1 MDSAPRSPCKVAE
14 DVVFLAPLASTFAVD
29 FVCVWH
35 GLVPSRQMEAKK
47 RWPRLSWTCLAVHCP
62 SQGTQGSLSSANSA
76 LQGEWRLH
84 QDASDL
90 FNHGGMIHTNVEAVH
105 EQFRGDAV
113 EMRARIGNDPVGAVG
128 LGRVTKVRD
137 DRMGA
142 DRRINAQLAE
152 SQEERV
158 PRGSSPAL
166 VARSPRNPGANMSG
180 SLCDKSTSWAWR
192 NRLAPAE
199 PCTKLS
205 KTAAGKWAAA
215 MGGRDEDDP
224 AHLWHGLVEECLS
237 QGPAFLGRFD
247 DLVDWTRTDSL
258 PEPRSAALDHHLRQD
273 AAKAVAHDD
282 HSVEGRVRTIGIK
295 DSTRPP
301 QGLPQQV
308 GRVGDRVPA
317 RVANGPELK
326 PCPECRVGLEVL
338 DHPVP
343 VPRAAPETM
352 DKDDRDLAPLIGPA
366 RRAGLGHAPAAHRA
380 AAARWSDQS

>member
-1 MDSAPRSPCKVAE
+1 M
-14 DVVFLAPLASTFAVD
+14 
-29 FVCVWH
+29 
-35 GLVPSRQMEAKK
+35 
-47 RWPRLSWTCLAVHCP
+47 
-62 SQGTQGSLSSANSA
+62 
-76 LQGEWRLH
+76 LH

-90 FNHGGMIHTNVEAVH
+90 FNHGGMIHANVEAVH

-113 EMRARIGNDPVGAVG
+113 HMRARIGNDPVGAVG

-142 DRRINAQLAE
+142 DRSINAQLAE

-158 PRGSSPAL
+158 PRGKLAGARRE
-166 VARSPRNPGANMSG
+166 VAAKSG
-180 SLCDKSTSWAWR
+180 SEHVGLVVR
-192 NRLAPAE
+192 QEHFLGLAEPVGPPAE

-247 DLVDWTRTDSL
+247 DLVDWTRADSL

-282 HSVEGRVRTIGIK
+282 HSVEGRVRAIGIE

-317 RVANGPELK
+317 RVAKVQN
-326 PCPECRVGLEVL
+326 
-338 DHPVP
+338 
-343 VPRAAPETM
+343 
-352 DKDDRDLAPLIGPA
+352 
-366 RRAGLGHAPAAHRA
+366 
-380 AAARWSDQS
+380 